1 MGEIDSFCINEIEK
15 NLRSQSN
22 DFDGKTE
29 LHYNI
34 FRYYDN
40 YLLLKDAIGL
50 LERKYLCL

>member
-34 FRYYDN
+34 FRYYDKH
-40 YLLLKDAIGL
+40 LLLKDAIGL